1 MEAVLSNM
9 PTDKATL
16 FAEEIEDL
24 LLEARNY
31 LDGEP
36 IANEDQASAV
46 SSLLNRLRRVA
57 NDADDARKDEKRPH
71 DEATK
76 AVQGKWKPILDKAD
90 LAATA
95 AKQALAP
102 WLQQAPGKYGEYI
115 EGWRVIDEANRIF
128 GFDGW
133 TRETV
138 DMIETNRELKDGKH
152 FVGYRCKVRVTVL
165 DHESDPPT
173 HVVREGSA
181 FGSGVSKNL
190 GDAVESA
197 VKEAETDAMKRALM
211 TFGNPFGL
219 ALYDKSKANV
229 GSGEEFVTD
238 SQRDLIQTT
247 AAAAGVTLQAICKAY
262 NISSLTDLP
271 ADLYE
276 TVMESLRL
284 TIEKKAKQPEKVAA

>member
-102 WLQQAPGKYGEYI
+102 WLQQ
-115 EGWRVIDEANRIF
+115 VEAKQ
-128 GFDGW
+128 
-133 TRETV
+133 RE
-138 DMIETNRELKDGKH
+138 EAEAAR
-152 FVGYRCKVRVTVL
+152 R
-165 DHESDPPT
+165 ESDRLAAIAAEL
-173 HVVREGSA
+173 HASSA
-181 FGSGVSKNL
+181 GNL
-190 GDAVESA
+190 QAAEDAERLL
-197 VKEAETDAMKRALM
+197 K
-211 TFGNPFGL
+211 
-219 ALYDKSKANV
+219 
-229 GSGEEFVTD
+229 
-238 SQRDLIQTT
+238 
-247 AAAAGVTLQAICKAY
+247 AAAGAERFATKAEKAKPLATGGERGVGL
-262 NISSLTDLP
+262 IDKFTSELTDSVEALKH
-271 ADLYE
+271 YR
-276 TVMESLRL
+276 TH
-284 TIEKKAKQPEKVAA
+284 QPEALKVWLLDQARADVRAGARRIPGFTIHQERVAR